1 MANQSKSRALRSL
14 AVWAFHG
21 AKDTVVPPAESK
33 AMIAA
38 LEKAGCQDVTLTL
51 YPQTGHDAHTE
62 TYNNPKL
69 YEWFLSHR
77 RR

>member
-1 MANQSKSRALRSL
+1 M
-14 AVWAFHG
+14 V
-21 AKDTVVPPAESK
+21 
-33 AMIAA
+33 AA

-51 YPQTGHDAHTE
+51 YPHTGHDAHTE